1 MAPLGGG
8 GRRSWSRPNSPTRE
22 LTLEE
27 AVSFAILLQKNAQ
40 LAEAGELHRRVLEVA
55 PDHPRAL
62 HYAGVLAHQQGRND
76 DALALIERSIALV
89 AGQADWHSNL
99 GIVLQSAGRLD
110 RAIDSYRRAIALD
123 PAHANAHSNLGV
135 LLRATGQPA
144 EAEAAYRAA
153 IRLDPDH
160 VDAWTNLGI
169 LLDGLKRTEEAAACY
184 CKVVTLRPKHRDA
197 RKLLALAHCML
208 GETGKAVSIFEDWLA
223 EEPDDPIARHML
235 AACTGREVPAR
246 ASNAFV
252 EATFDNFASSFDA
265 KLAKLSYRAPA
276 LVAAMLEDA
285 GVKRSHRLDV
295 LDAGCGTGLCG
306 ALVAPFARRLVGV
319 DLSEKMLAHAKE
331 KNVYHALIKAE
342 LTEFLCNH
350 RERLRPDRVG
360 RRPRVF
366 RRPRRRHRRRRR
378 SAAPGRAVRLHAR
391 ACARRRCCP
400 SAGDARPLQPRPRLS
415 SSNCSRPRDCSRRSS
430 RPNCAW
436 RRACRCEAWWSG
448 PRKRIA
454 AEPFPH
460 GGSIAPCCCRDQ
472 VAGRRRGKGGR
483 RFRAHILIGEPVST
497 SPGYAPGGARVER
510 VRDRSSCVIRRRCL
524 AARRA
529 ARARVG
535 GVHAGAG
542 GLRRDG
548 GDRARLRRVGAF
560 VRPGAACRHDA
571 QAGER
576 RARGTMVRD
585 RTIVRR

>member
-1 MAPLGGG
+1 MEPSEA
-8 GRRSWSRPNSPTRE
+8 PTRE

-76 DALALIERSIALV
+76 EALALIERSIALV
-89 AGQADWHSNL
+89 SGQADWHSNL

-110 RAIDSYRRAIALD
+110 RAIESYRRAIALD

-144 EAEAAYRAA
+144 AAEAAYRAA

-169 LLDGLKRTEEAAACY
+169 LLDGLKRTEEASACY

-246 ASNAFV
+246 ASNDFV

-285 GVKRSHRLDV
+285 GVERSHRLDV

-306 ALVAPFARRLVGV
+306 VLVAPFARRLVGV

-342 LTEFLCNH
+342 LTEFLRDN
-350 RERLRPDRVG
+350 REACDLIVSADALVYFGDLDGVIAAAAGALRPGGLFVFTLEHALGDGVAHRLEMHG
-360 RRPRVF
+360 RYS
-366 RRPRRRHRRRRR
+366 H
-378 SAAPGRAVRLHAR
+378 GRAFVEQLLA
-391 ACARRRCCP
+391 
-400 SAGDARPLQPRPRLS
+400 SNGLQPKII
-415 SSNCSRPRDCSRRSS
+415 
-430 RPNCAW
+430 
-436 RRACRCEAWWSG
+436 EAEL
-448 PRKRIA
+448 RM
-454 AEPFPH
+454 E
-460 GGSIAPCCCRDQ
+460 
-472 VAGRRRGKGGR
+472 AGLPVRG
-483 RFRAHILIGEPVST
+483 LV
-497 SPGYAPGGARVER
+497 V
-510 VRDRSSCVIRRRCL
+510 
-524 AARRA
+524 RA
-529 ARARVG
+529 AKA
-535 GVHAGAG
+535 
-542 GLRRDG
+542 D
-548 GDRARLRRVGAF
+548 
-560 VRPGAACRHDA
+560 CC
-571 QAGER
+571 
-576 RARGTMVRD
+576 
-585 RTIVRR
+585 